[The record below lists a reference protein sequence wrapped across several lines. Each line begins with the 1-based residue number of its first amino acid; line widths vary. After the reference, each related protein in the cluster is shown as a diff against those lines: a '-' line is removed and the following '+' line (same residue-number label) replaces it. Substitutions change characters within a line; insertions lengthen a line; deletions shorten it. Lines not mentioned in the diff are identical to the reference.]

1 MSFGGGSSSG
11 GGGTTIQSAEPYAPA
26 QPALNQIISDAS
38 AIYGQGPQYVDP
50 TTQQLQGLAAQE
62 NIANLANQQIADTI
76 SGQYSNPFL
85 SPLIADVA
93 SSAYTNVAQQFSGA
107 GRTPGSPMSQQQ
119 VVSQLGKQAL
129 PLAFQSYEAERNRQL
144 QTARAVPSL
153 TAVGQELRGLEQE
166 RQMAPFQSL
175 QRYASVVSP
184 IASGFPV
191 AQSTQDFR
199 ANPVGMA
206 AGGALTGA
214 ALGDM
219 MGSSFNIGGLSGAG
233 LGAALGGGFGLLGG
247 LL

>member
-1 MSFGGGSSSG
+1 MSFGGGGSSG
-11 GGGTTIQSAEPYAPA
+11 GGGTTIQSNEPYAPA

-50 TTQQLQGLAAQE
+50 TTQQLSGLAAQE
-62 NIANLANQQIADTI
+62 NIAGLANTQIADTI

-119 VVSQLGKQAL
+119 VTTQIGKQAL
-129 PLAFQSYEAERNRQL
+129 PLAFQSYENERNRQL

-153 TAVGQELRGLEQE
+153 TAVGEELRGLQQE
-166 RQMAPFQSL
+166 RNLAPYQNL
-175 QRYASVVSP
+175 QRYSNIINP
-184 IASGFPV
+184 IASGFPT
-191 AQSTQDFR
+191 QQGTQDFR

-214 ALGDM
+214 ALGSM
-219 MGSSFNIGGLSGAG
+219 IGTGNTGMGAMI
-233 LGAALGGGFGLLGG
+233 GGGFGLLGG

>member
-11 GGGTTIQSAEPYAPA
+11 GGGTTIQSNEPYAPA

-62 NIANLANQQIADTI
+62 NIANLANTQIADTI

-129 PLAFQSYEAERNRQL
+129 PLAFQSYENERNRQL

-153 TAVGQELRGLEQE
+153 TAVGQELRGLQQEQNL
-166 RQMAPFQSL
+166 APYENL
-175 QRYASVVSP
+175 QRFSNVVTP

-191 AQSTQDFR
+191 QQGTQSYE
-199 ANPVGMA
+199 ANPLGMA
-206 AGGALTGA
+206 AGGALTGLA
-214 ALGDM
+214 VGDM
-219 MGSSFNIGGLSGAG
+219 FGRAG
-233 LGAALGGGFGLLGG
+233 MGAAIGGGFGLLGG

>member
-1 MSFGGGSSSG
+1 MSFGGSSSG
-11 GGGTTIQSAEPYAPA
+11 GGGTTIQSNEPYAPA

-38 AIYGQGPQYVDP
+38 AIYGQGPQYVAP
-50 TTQQLQGLAAQE
+50 TTQQMQGLAAQE
-62 NIANLANQQIADTI
+62 NLANLANTEIANTI

-119 VVSQLGKQAL
+119 VVSQVGRQAL
-129 PLAFQSYEAERNRQL
+129 PLAFQAYNAERNRQL

-153 TAVGQELRGLEQE
+153 TAVGEELRGLQQEQNL
-166 RQMAPFQSL
+166 APFQNL
-175 QRYASVVSP
+175 QRFSSVVTP

-191 AQSTQDFR
+191 QQGTQSYDS
-199 ANPVGMA
+199 NPVGMA

-214 ALGDM
+214 AIGDM
-219 MGSSFNIGGLSGAG
+219 MGRPG
-233 LGAALGGGFGLLGG
+233 LGAAIGGGFGLLGG

>member
-1 MSFGGGSSSG
+1 MSFGGGGSSG
-11 GGGTTIQSAEPYAPA
+11 GGGTTIQSNEPYAPA

-50 TTQQLQGLAAQE
+50 TTQQIAGLAAQE
-62 NIANLANQQIADTI
+62 NIAGLANTQIADTI

-93 SSAYTNVAQQFSGA
+93 SSAYTNVAEQFSGA

-119 VVSQLGKQAL
+119 VTTQIGKQAL
-129 PLAFQSYEAERNRQL
+129 PLAFQSYENERNRQL

-153 TAVGQELRGLEQE
+153 TAVGEELSSLQQEQNL
-166 RQMAPFQSL
+166 APYQNL
-175 QRYASVVSP
+175 QRYSNIINPV
-184 IASGFPV
+184 ASGFPTQQGT
-191 AQSTQDFR
+191 QSFDS
-199 ANPVGMA
+199 NPVGMA

-214 ALGDM
+214 ALGSM
-219 MGSSFNIGGLSGAG
+219 IGTGNTGM
-233 LGAALGGGFGLLGG
+233 GAAIGGGFGLLGG

>member
-1 MSFGGGSSSG
+1 MSFGGGSSG
-11 GGGTTIQSAEPYAPA
+11 GGGTTIQSNEPYAPA

-38 AIYGQGPQYVDP
+38 AIYGQGPQYVAP
-50 TTQQLQGLAAQE
+50 TTQQMQGLAAQE
-62 NIANLANQQIADTI
+62 NLANLANTEISNTI

-119 VVSQLGKQAL
+119 VVSQVGRQAL
-129 PLAFQSYEAERNRQL
+129 PLAFQAYNAERNRQL
-144 QTARAVPSL
+144 QTARTVPSL
-153 TAVGQELRGLEQE
+153 TAVGEELRGLQQEQNL
-166 RQMAPFQSL
+166 APFQNL
-175 QRYASVVSP
+175 QRFSSVVTP

-191 AQSTQDFR
+191 QQGTQSFDS
-199 ANPVGMA
+199 NPVGMA

-214 ALGDM
+214 AICDM
-219 MGSSFNIGGLSGAG
+219 MGRPG
-233 LGAALGGGFGLLGG
+233 LGAAIGGGFGLLGG

>member
-1 MSFGGGSSSG
+1 MSFGGGSSG
-11 GGGTTIQSAEPYAPA
+11 GGGTTIQSNEPYAPA

-38 AIYGQGPQYVDP
+38 AIYGQGPQYVAP
-50 TTQQLQGLAAQE
+50 TTQQMQGLAAQE
-62 NIANLANQQIADTI
+62 NLANLANTEIANTI

-119 VVSQLGKQAL
+119 VVSQVGRQAL
-129 PLAFQSYEAERNRQL
+129 PLAFQAYNAERNRQL
-144 QTARAVPSL
+144 QTARTVPSL
-153 TAVGQELRGLEQE
+153 TAVGEELRGLQQEQNL
-166 RQMAPFQSL
+166 APFQKL
-175 QRYASVVSP
+175 QRFSSVVTP

-191 AQSTQDFR
+191 QQGTQSFDS
-199 ANPVGMA
+199 NPVGMA

-214 ALGDM
+214 AIGDM
-219 MGSSFNIGGLSGAG
+219 MGRPG
-233 LGAALGGGFGLLGG
+233 LGAAIGGGFGLLGG

>member
-1 MSFGGGSSSG
+1 MSFGGGGSSG
-11 GGGTTIQSAEPYAPA
+11 GGGTTIQSNEPYAPA

-50 TTQQLQGLAAQE
+50 TTQQLSGLAAQE
-62 NIANLANQQIADTI
+62 NIAGLANTQIADTI

-93 SSAYTNVAQQFSGA
+93 SSAYTNVAEQFSGA

-129 PLAFQSYEAERNRQL
+129 PLAFQSYENERNRQL

-153 TAVGQELRGLEQE
+153 TSVGEELRSLQQEQNL
-166 RQMAPFQSL
+166 APYQNL
-175 QRYASVVSP
+175 QRYSNIINPV
-184 IASGFPV
+184 ASGFPTQQGT
-191 AQSTQDFR
+191 QSFDS
-199 ANPVGMA
+199 NPVGMA

-214 ALGDM
+214 ALGSMFDRTGM
-219 MGSSFNIGGLSGAG
+219 
-233 LGAALGGGFGLLGG
+233 GAAIGGGFGLLGG

>member
-1 MSFGGGSSSG
+1 MSFGGGSSG
-11 GGGTTIQSAEPYAPA
+11 GGGTTIQSNEPYAPA

-38 AIYGQGPQYVDP
+38 AIYGQGPQYVAP
-50 TTQQLQGLAAQE
+50 TTQQMQGLAAQE
-62 NIANLANQQIADTI
+62 NLANLANTEIANTI

-119 VVSQLGKQAL
+119 VVSQVGRQAL
-129 PLAFQSYEAERNRQL
+129 PLAFQAYNAERNRQL

-153 TAVGQELRGLEQE
+153 SAVGQELRGLEQE
-166 RQMAPFQSL
+166 RVMAPFENL
-175 QRYASVVSP
+175 QRFQSVIGPV
-184 IASGFPV
+184 ASGLPSRQ
-191 AQSTQDFR
+191 ATQTYE
-199 ANPVGMA
+199 ANPIGMA

-219 MGSSFNIGGLSGAG
+219 FGRAG
-233 LGAALGGGFGLLGG
+233 MGAAIGGGFGLLGG

>member
-1 MSFGGGSSSG
+1 MSFGGGSNTG
-11 GGGTTIQSAEPYAPA
+11 GGGTQDVNVQPYAPA

-38 AIYGQGPQYVDP
+38 AIYGQGPQYVAP
-50 TTQQLQGLAAQE
+50 TTQQMQGLAAQE
-62 NIANLANQQIADTI
+62 NIANLANTEIANTI

-119 VVSQLGKQAL
+119 VTAQIGRQAL
-129 PLAFQSYEAERNRQL
+129 PLAFQAYNAERNRQL

-153 TAVGQELRGLEQE
+153 SAVGQELRGLEQE
-166 RQMAPFQSL
+166 RVMAPFENL
-175 QRYASVVSP
+175 QRFQSVIGPV
-184 IASGFPV
+184 ASGLP
-191 AQSTQDFR
+191 QTQRSTQYES
-199 ANPVGMA
+199 NPIGMA

-219 MGSSFNIGGLSGAG
+219 FNRPG
-233 LGAALGGGFGLLGG
+233 LGAAIGGGFGLLGG

>member
-1 MSFGGGSSSG
+1 MSFGGGSSG
-11 GGGTTIQSAEPYAPA
+11 GGGTTIQSNEPYAPA
-26 QPALNQIISDAS
+26 QPALIQIISDAS
-38 AIYGQGPQYVDP
+38 AIYGQGPQYVAP
-50 TTQQLQGLAAQE
+50 TTQEMQGLAAQE
-62 NIANLANQQIADTI
+62 NIANLANTQIANTI

-129 PLAFQSYEAERNRQL
+129 PLAFQASEAERNRQL

-153 TAVGQELRGLEQE
+153 TAVGEELRGLEQE
-166 RQMAPFQSL
+166 RLAAPYESL
-175 QRYASVVSP
+175 ARYSNIVSP
-184 IASGFPV
+184 IAAGFPTTS
-191 AQSTQDFR
+191 AQTSVQKNALGT
-199 ANPVGMA
+199 A

-214 ALGDM
+214 VA
-219 MGSSFNIGGLSGAG
+219 FNQFGLDPIT
-233 LGAALGGGFGLLGG
+233 GAALGGGFGLLGG

>member
-1 MSFGGGSSSG
+1 MSFGGGSNSG
-11 GGGTTIQSAEPYAPA
+11 GGGTTIQSNEPYAPA

-38 AIYGQGPQYVDP
+38 AIYGQGPQYVAP
-50 TTQQLQGLAAQE
+50 TTQQMQGLAAQE
-62 NIANLANQQIADTI
+62 NIANLANTQIADTI

-129 PLAFQSYEAERNRQL
+129 PLAFQSYENERNRQL

-153 TAVGQELRGLEQE
+153 TSVGQELRGLQQEQNL
-166 RQMAPFQSL
+166 APYQNL
-175 QRYASVVSP
+175 QRFANVVTP

-191 AQSTQDFR
+191 SQGTQSFES
-199 ANPVGMA
+199 NPIGMA

-214 ALGDM
+214 AIGDM
-219 MGSSFNIGGLSGAG
+219 MNRPG
-233 LGAALGGGFGLLGG
+233 LGAAIGGGFGLLGG

>member
-11 GGGTTIQSAEPYAPA
+11 GGGTTIQSNEPYAPA

-38 AIYGQGPQYVDP
+38 AIYGQGPQYVAP
-50 TTQQLQGLAAQE
+50 TTQQMQGLAAQE
-62 NIANLANQQIADTI
+62 NLANLANTEIANTI

-119 VVSQLGKQAL
+119 VVSQVGKQAL
-129 PLAFQSYEAERNRQL
+129 PLAFQAYNAERNRQL

-153 TAVGQELRGLEQE
+153 TAVGEELR
-166 RQMAPFQSL
+166 SL
-175 QRYASVVSP
+175 QQEQNLAPYQNLQRFSNVVTP

-191 AQSTQDFR
+191 QQGTQSFES
-199 ANPVGMA
+199 NPIGMA

-219 MGSSFNIGGLSGAG
+219 FGRPGM
-233 LGAALGGGFGLLGG
+233 GAAIGGGFGLLGG

>member
-1 MSFGGGSSSG
+1 MSFGGGGSSG
-11 GGGTTIQSAEPYAPA
+11 GGGTTIQSNEPYAPA

-50 TTQQLQGLAAQE
+50 TTQQLSGLAAQE
-62 NIANLANQQIADTI
+62 NIAGLANTQIADTI

-93 SSAYTNVAQQFSGA
+93 SSAYTNVAEQFSGA

-119 VVSQLGKQAL
+119 VVSQLGRQAL
-129 PLAFQSYEAERNRQL
+129 PLAFQSYENERNRQL

-153 TAVGQELRGLEQE
+153 TAVGEELRSLQQEQNL
-166 RQMAPFQSL
+166 APYQNL
-175 QRYASVVSP
+175 QRYSNIINPV
-184 IASGFPV
+184 ASGFPTQQGT
-191 AQSTQDFR
+191 QSFDS
-199 ANPVGMA
+199 NPVGMA

-214 ALGDM
+214 ALGSM
-219 MGSSFNIGGLSGAG
+219 IGTGNTGM
-233 LGAALGGGFGLLGG
+233 GAAIGGGFGLLGG

>member
-1 MSFGGGSSSG
+1 MSFGGSSSG
-11 GGGTTIQSAEPYAPA
+11 GGGTTIQSNEPYAPA

-38 AIYGQGPQYVDP
+38 AIYGQGPQYVAP
-50 TTQQLQGLAAQE
+50 TTQQMQGLAAQE
-62 NIANLANQQIADTI
+62 NLANLANTEIANTI

-129 PLAFQSYEAERNRQL
+129 PLAFQAYNAERNRQL

-153 TAVGQELRGLEQE
+153 TAVGEELRGLQQEQNL
-166 RQMAPFQSL
+166 APFQNL
-175 QRYASVVSP
+175 QRFSSVVTP

-191 AQSTQDFR
+191 QQGTQSYDS
-199 ANPVGMA
+199 NPVGMA

-214 ALGDM
+214 AIGDM
-219 MGSSFNIGGLSGAG
+219 MGRPG
-233 LGAALGGGFGLLGG
+233 LGAAIGGGFGLLGG

>member
-1 MSFGGGSSSG
+1 MSFGGSSSG
-11 GGGTTIQSAEPYAPA
+11 GGGTTIQSNEPYAPA

-38 AIYGQGPQYVDP
+38 AIYGQGPQYVAP
-50 TTQQLQGLAAQE
+50 TTQQMQGLAAQE
-62 NIANLANQQIADTI
+62 NLANLANTEIANTI

-119 VVSQLGKQAL
+119 VVSQLGRQAL
-129 PLAFQSYEAERNRQL
+129 PLAFQAYNAERNRQL

-153 TAVGQELRGLEQE
+153 TAVGEELRGLQQEQNL
-166 RQMAPFQSL
+166 APFQNL
-175 QRYASVVSP
+175 QRFSSVVTP

-191 AQSTQDFR
+191 QQGTQSYDS
-199 ANPVGMA
+199 NPVGMA
-206 AGGALTGA
+206 AGGALAGA
-214 ALGDM
+214 AIGDM
-219 MGSSFNIGGLSGAG
+219 MNRPG
-233 LGAALGGGFGLLGG
+233 LGAAIGGGFGLLGG

>member
-11 GGGTTIQSAEPYAPA
+11 GGGTQVVQNEPYAPA

-38 AIYGQGPQYVDP
+38 AIYGQGPQYVAP
-50 TTQQLQGLAAQE
+50 TQQQLQGLAAQE
-62 NIANLANQQIADTI
+62 NIANLANTEIANTI

-119 VVSQLGKQAL
+119 VTSQLGRQAL
-129 PLAFQSYEAERNRQL
+129 PLAFQAYNAERNRQL

-153 TAVGQELRGLEQE
+153 SAVGQELRGLEQE
-166 RQMAPFQSL
+166 RVMAPFENL
-175 QRYASVVSP
+175 QRFQSVIGPV
-184 IASGFPV
+184 ASGLPSRQ
-191 AQSTQDFR
+191 ATQTYE
-199 ANPVGMA
+199 ANPIGMA
-206 AGGALTGA
+206 AGGALGGA
-214 ALGDM
+214 AIGDM
-219 MGSSFNIGGLSGAG
+219 FGRAG
-233 LGAALGGGFGLLGG
+233 LGAAIGGGFGLLGG

>member
-1 MSFGGGSSSG
+1 MSFGGGSSG
-11 GGGTTIQSAEPYAPA
+11 GGGTTIQSNEPYAPA

-38 AIYGQGPQYVDP
+38 AIYGQGPQYVAP
-50 TTQQLQGLAAQE
+50 TTQQMQGLAAQE
-62 NIANLANQQIADTI
+62 NLANLANTEIANTI

-119 VVSQLGKQAL
+119 VVSQVGRQAL
-129 PLAFQSYEAERNRQL
+129 PLAFQAYNAERNRQL
-144 QTARAVPSL
+144 QTARTVPSL
-153 TAVGQELRGLEQE
+153 KAVGEELRGLQQEQNL
-166 RQMAPFQSL
+166 APFQNL
-175 QRYASVVSP
+175 QRFSSVVTP

-191 AQSTQDFR
+191 QQGTQSFDS
-199 ANPVGMA
+199 NPVGMA

-214 ALGDM
+214 AIGDM
-219 MGSSFNIGGLSGAG
+219 MGRPG
-233 LGAALGGGFGLLGG
+233 LGAAIGGGFGLLGG

>member
-1 MSFGGGSSSG
+1 MSFGGGSSG
-11 GGGTTIQSAEPYAPA
+11 GGGTTIQSNEPYAPA

-38 AIYGQGPQYVDP
+38 AIYGQGPQYVAP
-50 TTQQLQGLAAQE
+50 TTQQMQGLAAQE
-62 NIANLANQQIADTI
+62 NLANLANTEIANTI

-119 VVSQLGKQAL
+119 VVSQVGRQAL
-129 PLAFQSYEAERNRQL
+129 PLAFQAYNAERNRQL

-153 TAVGQELRGLEQE
+153 SAVGQELRGLEQE
-166 RQMAPFQSL
+166 RVMAPFENL
-175 QRYASVVSP
+175 QRFQSVIGPV
-184 IASGFPV
+184 ASGLPSRQ
-191 AQSTQDFR
+191 ATQTYE
-199 ANPVGMA
+199 ANPIGMA
-206 AGGALTGA
+206 AGGALAGA

-219 MGSSFNIGGLSGAG
+219 FGRPGV
-233 LGAALGGGFGLLGG
+233 GAAIGGGFGLLGG

>member
-1 MSFGGGSSSG
+1 MSFGGGASSSG
-11 GGGTTIQSAEPYAPA
+11 GTQVVQNEPYAPA

-38 AIYGQGPQYVDP
+38 AIYGQGPQYVAP
-50 TTQQLQGLAAQE
+50 TQQQLQGLAAQE
-62 NIANLANQQIADTI
+62 NIANLANTEIANTI

-119 VVSQLGKQAL
+119 VVSQLGRQAL
-129 PLAFQSYEAERNRQL
+129 PLAFSAYNAERNRQL

-153 TAVGQELRGLEQE
+153 SAVGQELRGLEQE
-166 RQMAPFQSL
+166 RVMAPFENL
-175 QRYASVVSP
+175 QRFQSVIGPV
-184 IASGFPV
+184 ASGLPSRQ
-191 AQSTQDFR
+191 ATQTYE
-199 ANPVGMA
+199 ANPIGMA

-219 MGSSFNIGGLSGAG
+219 FGRPGM
-233 LGAALGGGFGLLGG
+233 GAAIGGGFGLLGG

>member
-1 MSFGGGSSSG
+1 MSFGGGSSG
-11 GGGTTIQSAEPYAPA
+11 GGQTQVVSNEPYAPA
-26 QPALNQIISDAS
+26 QPALNQIVSDAS
-38 AIYGQGPQYVDP
+38 AIYGQGPQYVAP

-62 NIANLANQQIADTI
+62 NIANLANTQIADTI

-129 PLAFQSYEAERNRQL
+129 PLAFSAYNAERNRQL

-153 TAVGQELRGLEQE
+153 TSVGQELRGLEQE
-166 RQMAPFQSL
+166 RVMAPFENL
-175 QRYASVVSP
+175 QRFQSVIGPV
-184 IASGFPV
+184 ASGLPSRQ
-191 AQSTQDFR
+191 ATTEY
-199 ANPVGMA
+199 NPNPIGMA
-206 AGGALTGA
+206 AGGALSGA
-214 ALGDM
+214 MLGDM
-219 MGSSFNIGGLSGAG
+219 FGKAG
-233 LGAALGGGFGLLGG
+233 MGAAIGGGFGLLGG

>member
-1 MSFGGGSSSG
+1 MSFGGGSSG
-11 GGGTTIQSAEPYAPA
+11 GGGTTIQSNEPYAPA

-38 AIYGQGPQYVDP
+38 AIYGQGPQYVAP
-50 TTQQLQGLAAQE
+50 TQQQLQGLAAQE
-62 NIANLANQQIADTI
+62 NIANLANTEIANTI

-119 VVSQLGKQAL
+119 VVSQVGRQAL
-129 PLAFQSYEAERNRQL
+129 PLAFQAYNAERNRQL
-144 QTARAVPSL
+144 QTARTVPSL
-153 TAVGQELRGLEQE
+153 TAVGEELRGLQQEQNL
-166 RQMAPFQSL
+166 APFQNL
-175 QRYASVVSP
+175 QRFSSVVTP

-191 AQSTQDFR
+191 QQGTQSFDS
-199 ANPVGMA
+199 NPVGMA

-214 ALGDM
+214 AIGDM
-219 MGSSFNIGGLSGAG
+219 MGRPG
-233 LGAALGGGFGLLGG
+233 LGAAIGGGFGLLGG

>member
-1 MSFGGGSSSG
+1 MSFGGGSSG
-11 GGGTTIQSAEPYAPA
+11 GGGTTIQSNEPYAPA

-38 AIYGQGPQYVDP
+38 AIYGQGPQYVAP
-50 TTQQLQGLAAQE
+50 TTQQMQGLAAQE
-62 NIANLANQQIADTI
+62 NLANLANTEIANTI

-119 VVSQLGKQAL
+119 VVSQVGRQAL
-129 PLAFQSYEAERNRQL
+129 PLAFQAYNAERNRQL

-153 TAVGQELRGLEQE
+153 TAVGEELRGLQQEQNL
-166 RQMAPFQSL
+166 APFQNL
-175 QRYASVVSP
+175 QRFSSVVTP

-191 AQSTQDFR
+191 QQGTQSFDS
-199 ANPVGMA
+199 NPVGMA

-214 ALGDM
+214 AIGDM
-219 MGSSFNIGGLSGAG
+219 MGRPG
-233 LGAALGGGFGLLGG
+233 LGAAIGGGFGLLGG